1 MHDENLSQS
10 DMYHFSKNLKTIFI
24 MKKSITLIFVGL
36 ALSLSSFASTYL
48 IYKSSGGGTWTNTGG
63 IASPVLVNLS
73 TINGGSEA
81 SLNAWFA
88 DRSSATP
95 TMGGGSTFVSGDQVW
110 IINGTYVL
118 TDSIKLCNGVS
129 LYGGFSGAE
138 SAVTAR
144 AKGTK
149 AWDFT
154 NETILDGNAAKQGLF
169 CDSST
174 VATLI
179 IDGLS
184 IQNCKNSTTATLG
197 AAATLYGAST
207 TIQNCII
214 RDCSTTYTS
223 TLGTTSGGV
232 VLKGGASA
240 KNCYIHDNTSTG
252 YGAGINIY
260 GDGCKLSDSK
270 ITYNSNTL
278 NGWGAGVS
286 LYSTTSGVKVLNC
299 DISNNISAAKS
310 GGGMFIYSPTTIN
323 ADSITISNCTFT
335 SNKCAGSGG
344 GLYVTTD
351 TLNIVNISDCTFAS
365 DTTITSK
372 STSYGGGA
380 IFSAKGTIRI
390 NRCTFTNN
398 ITTYSNGG
406 AIFAIPPVGGGTT
419 TINNCIFTGNV
430 SGNHGSAG
438 FLQGCTTFN
447 NCLVYGN
454 IGNNSIYGSA
464 NAKIFNTFNN
474 CTFASNKS
482 KAGAIVGIYLST
494 PTAAKGKNGYFTN
507 CLFYNGGTKPIAVDL
522 DPTSGVTL
530 YPAVNYCGF
539 DSTATYMP
547 TVYNNDSSQYNI
559 FNVYASSYFN
569 AANNDFHLAVG
580 SPAIDAGTSIED
592 YSTDLAGH
600 NRPYGYYDMGAYEYD
615 ATYTNIP
622 EAKKDQNDVTVY
634 RNSDNMIAINCN
646 ADANAKLSVSVY
658 NLTGAKLLTQQITN
672 SNTVLSKQF
681 SAGIY
686 LVCVQSDKKTS
697 VQKVLI
703 K

>member
-1 MHDENLSQS
+1 
-10 DMYHFSKNLKTIFI
+10 
-24 MKKSITLIFVGL
+24 MKKLITLIFVGL

-48 IYKSSGGGTWTNTGG
+48 IYKSSGGTWTNTGG

-88 DRSSATP
+88 DRCLATP
-95 TMGGGSTFVSGDQVW
+95 TMGGGSAFVSGDQVW
-110 IINGTYVL
+110 IIGGTYVL
-118 TDSIKLCNGVS
+118 TDSVKLCNGVS

-144 AKGTK
+144 AKGTN

-154 NETILDGNAAKQGLF
+154 NETIIDGNATKQGLF

-351 TLNIVNISDCTFAS
+351 TLNLVNIYNCTFAS
-365 DTTITSK
+365 DTSTNAK
-372 STSYGGGA
+372 STSAGGGA
-380 IFSAKGTIRI
+380 IYTVKGTISI
-390 NRCTFTNN
+390 NHCTFTKNVA
-398 ITTYSNGG
+398 TLSAGG
-406 AIFAIPPVGGGTT
+406 AIMNMLPVGGGKT
-419 TINNCIFTGNV
+419 TISDCIFTGNK
-430 SGNHGSAG
+430 SGYHGSACM
-438 FLQGCTTFN
+438 LQGCTTLN
-447 NCLVYGN
+447 NCLIYGN
-454 IGNNSIYGSA
+454 IGSNSIYGSA

-474 CTFASNKS
+474 CTFASNPNT
-482 KAGAIVGIYLST
+482 AGTAFSGIYLST
-494 PTAAKGKNGYFTN
+494 PTAAKGKNAYFTN
-507 CLFYNGGTKPIAVDL
+507 CLFYNGGAKPIAVDAA
-522 DPTSGVTL
+522 SGVTL

-547 TVYNNDSSQYNI
+547 TVYDNDSSQYNI

-592 YSTDLAGH
+592 YSTDLAGI
-600 NRPYGYYDMGAYEYD
+600 NRVYGYYDMGAYEYD

-622 EAKKDQNDVTVY
+622 EAEKAQNEIIVY

-672 SNTVLSKQF
+672 STTVLSKQF

-697 VQKVLI
+697 VQKIMI

>member
-1 MHDENLSQS
+1 
-10 DMYHFSKNLKTIFI
+10 
-24 MKKSITLIFVGL
+24 MKKLITLIFVGL

-73 TINGGSEA
+73 TINGGTEA

-88 DRSSATP
+88 DRCLATP
-95 TMGGGSTFVSGDQVW
+95 TMGGGSAFVSGDQVW
-110 IINGTYVL
+110 IISGTYAL
-118 TDSIKLCNGVS
+118 TDSVKLCNGVS

-144 AKGTK
+144 AKGTN

-154 NETILDGNAAKQGLF
+154 NETIIDGNATKQGLF

-214 RDCSTTYTS
+214 RNCSTTYAT
-223 TLGTTSGGV
+223 TVVNTSGGV
-232 VLKGGASA
+232 VLKGGAAA
-240 KNCYIHDNTSTG
+240 KNCYIHDNKSAG
-252 YGAGINIY
+252 YGAGVNIY

-270 ITYNSNTL
+270 ITYNSNTS

-299 DISNNISAAKS
+299 DISNNISALKS
-310 GGGMFIYSPTTIN
+310 GGGMFIYSPATKN

-351 TLNIVNISDCTFAS
+351 TFNIVSIYNCTFAS
-365 DTTITSK
+365 DTSITGK
-372 STSYGGGA
+372 STSNGGGA
-380 IFSAKGTIRI
+380 IYTIKGTINI
-390 NRCTFTNN
+390 NHCTFTKNV
-398 ITTYSNGG
+398 TTLTNGA
-406 AIFAIPPVGGGTT
+406 AIFAIPPVAGGKT
-419 TINNCIFTGNV
+419 TISNCIFTGNL
-430 SGNHGSAG
+430 SGNYGSVG

-447 NCLVYGN
+447 NCLMYDN
-454 IGNNSIYGSA
+454 IGANSIYASA
-464 NAKIFNTFNN
+464 NKNIFNTFNN

-482 KAGAIVGIYLST
+482 KAGAFVGVYLST
-494 PTAAKGKNGYFTN
+494 PTVANGKNGYFTN
-507 CLFYNGGTKPIAVDL
+507 CLFYNSGSKPISVD
-522 DPTSGVTL
+522 PAGGVTL
-530 YPAVNYCGF
+530 YPSVNYCGF

-547 TVYNNDSSQYNI
+547 TAYNNDSCTNNI
-559 FNVYASSYFN
+559 FNVYASTYFN

-580 SPAIDAGTSIED
+580 SPAIDAGTSLDNE

-622 EAKKDQNDVTVY
+622 EAKKAQNEIIVY

-646 ADANAKLSVSVY
+646 VDANAKISVSVY

-672 SNTVLSKQF
+672 STTVLNKEFGS
-681 SAGIY
+681 GIY
-686 LVCVQSDKKTS
+686 LVCVQSDKKTT
-697 VQKVLI
+697 VQKIMI